1 MGNELHGDAET
12 GCPSPMEKGCA
23 PLTLCSFTS
32 GTDRRGS
39 GRPSR
44 RTVLKLES
52 WLPWYRIAMVRP
64 ASGPGVVLTRENS
77 AMSEAWNR
85 VDRDASARTP
95 LHGGE
100 HAGHTNDRGERW
112 PRHILL
118 GVSHASDD
126 PARHRHFEIRAT
138 FDQAANGWVAQ
149 VAEQNRNEQPGA
161 WAAEVLM
168 DGIRSPSSPR
178 RRAVLG
184 MP

>member
-1 MGNELHGDAET
+1 
-12 GCPSPMEKGCA
+12 
-23 PLTLCSFTS
+23 
-32 GTDRRGS
+32 
-39 GRPSR
+39 
-44 RTVLKLES
+44 
-52 WLPWYRIAMVRP
+52 
-64 ASGPGVVLTRENS
+64 
-77 AMSEAWNR
+77 MSETWNR
-85 VDRDASARTP
+85 GGRDVSARTP

-100 HAGHTNDRGERW
+100 HAGPANDRGEQRT
-112 PRHILL
+112 RHILL
-118 GVSHASDD
+118 GVSHVSDD

-138 FDQAANGWVAQ
+138 YDQAANGWVAQ

>member
-1 MGNELHGDAET
+1 
-12 GCPSPMEKGCA
+12 
-23 PLTLCSFTS
+23 
-32 GTDRRGS
+32 
-39 GRPSR
+39 
-44 RTVLKLES
+44 
-52 WLPWYRIAMVRP
+52 
-64 ASGPGVVLTRENS
+64 
-77 AMSEAWNR
+77 MSEAWNQG
-85 VDRDASARTP
+85 DRDASARTP

-100 HAGHTNDRGERW
+100 HAGHSNDRGARQT
-112 PRHILL
+112 RHILL

-126 PARHRHFEIRAT
+126 PARHRLFEIRAT
-138 FDQAANGWVAQ
+138 YDQAANGWVAQ